1 MTMSHKLQE
10 VELKL
15 HTPDLSVVQSALE
28 KAAATLSKPRVYERN
43 IRYENAA
50 LTLGEQDIV
59 LRLRQD
65 NQATLTCK
73 QGKALENGIS
83 RRFEA
88 EVVVSD
94 FETMDIILRRLGYQA
109 ALIYEKYRT
118 TYTLGAAEIV
128 LDEMPFGSF
137 SEIEADAAVIEALV
151 KRLGLAQFRRMEG
164 NYTEIFAD
172 VKARLKLDFRD
183 LTFDNFKDIEV
194 PAWVFEAQPQRIQR
208 KEGNE

>member
-28 KAAATLSKPRVYERN
+28 KAAAALSKPRVYERN

-50 LTLGEQDIV
+50 LTLGEQGIV

-151 KRLGLAQFRRMEG
+151 KRLGLAQFRRMAG

-194 PAWVFEAQPQRIQR
+194 PGWVFEAQPQRE
-208 KEGNE
+208 EGNE